1 MNAERDSLTENKV
14 KREDKMSRMV
24 SLESDNFELKN
35 QLNQITE
42 EPEKLNEM
50 SNGLQGKI

>member
-1 MNAERDSLTENKV
+1 MNAELDSLTENKV
-14 KREDKMSRMV
+14 KLEEKMSKMV
-24 SLESDNFELKN
+24 SLESVNSELKN